1 MKAKIFKVTG
11 LSLIAASALLI
22 TGCTADFEEANRPG
36 DKTSSEEL
44 GRDNY
49 STGSFLVQMQN
60 EAFPEQE
67 NTYQM
72 NQDLIGNYLGRY
84 FTYANNGFAGNNF
97 VRMNA
102 PVGWVRYPFADSM
115 PKTVSAFNE
124 IVRLTGTE
132 SLSYA
137 WALILRAQSFLRL
150 TDMYGPLPIGA
161 EEEPNAYSSQQK
173 VYHTLVADLDKA
185 LGIITP
191 MIQAGGGTLTQF
203 TNSDKVYD
211 GDFTKWVKYAN
222 SLKLRM
228 AIRMRLAE
236 PEYAR
241 TVAEQAVAD
250 GVITSNADNATIL
263 YVPNGLYKTSVE
275 WGDSRACADIDS
287 AAKVTQDTRGIWMT
301 AAEMAFCRAEGAL
314 AGWNMDGTAEA
325 LYNEGITLSFEQ
337 WGASGAAD
345 YIANSTATPADYVD
359 AADGYGQAHAKMSSI
374 TVKWDDNAS
383 ASEKMERLMVQ
394 KWIALFPDG
403 QEAWSEIR
411 RTGYPKVFP
420 SAQSTA
426 YDLTVPNRLPFDYME
441 PVNNPDNYQK
451 AVQLLG
457 GPDTYATKMWWQ
469 K

>member
-1 MKAKIFKVTG
+1 M
-11 LSLIAASALLI
+11 
-22 TGCTADFEEANRPG
+22 
-36 DKTSSEEL
+36 
-44 GRDNY
+44 
-49 STGSFLVQMQN
+49 
-60 EAFPEQE
+60 
-67 NTYQM
+67 
-72 NQDLIGNYLGRY
+72 
-84 FTYANNGFAGNNF
+84 
-97 VRMNA
+97 
-102 PVGWVRYPFADSM
+102 
-115 PKTVSAFNE
+115 
-124 IVRLTGTE
+124 
-132 SLSYA
+132 
-137 WALILRAQSFLRL
+137 
-150 TDMYGPLPIGA
+150 
-161 EEEPNAYSSQQK
+161 
-173 VYHTLVADLDKA
+173 
-185 LGIITP
+185 
-191 MIQAGGGTLTQF
+191 
-203 TNSDKVYD
+203 
-211 GDFTKWVKYAN
+211 
-222 SLKLRM
+222 
-228 AIRMRLAE
+228 
-236 PEYAR
+236 
-241 TVAEQAVAD
+241 
-250 GVITSNADNATIL
+250 
-263 YVPNGLYKTSVE
+263 
-275 WGDSRACADIDS
+275 
-287 AAKVTQDTRGIWMT
+287 TQDTRGIWMT

-314 AGWNMDGTAEA
+314 AGWNMGGTVES